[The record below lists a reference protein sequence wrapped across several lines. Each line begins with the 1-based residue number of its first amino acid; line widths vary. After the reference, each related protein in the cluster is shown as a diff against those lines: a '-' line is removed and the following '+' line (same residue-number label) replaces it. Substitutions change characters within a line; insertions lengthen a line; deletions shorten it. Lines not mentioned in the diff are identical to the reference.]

1 MRRLRVEREG
11 EQADEGIEAHALRL
25 SLCAQ
30 RSNPASK
37 WLSFPVRTPKS
48 YRNAPNSQMRL
59 SHLADYA
66 VVLMTAAARRPAAAR
81 LSATELACET
91 GVPLPTAQ
99 KLMGQL
105 AACGLLRSVRGAG
118 GGFSLAKGASQI
130 SLADIV
136 EAVEGP
142 IAMTVCSGHEGPSD
156 CALDAHCRVKPHMG
170 VVGNAVRGALGA
182 VSLEALSGPASAARG
197 LAR

>member
-1 MRRLRVEREG
+1 
-11 EQADEGIEAHALRL
+11 
-25 SLCAQ
+25 
-30 RSNPASK
+30 
-37 WLSFPVRTPKS
+37 
-48 YRNAPNSQMRL
+48 MRL

-66 VVLMTAAARRPAAAR
+66 VVLMTSAARRPAGAR
-81 LSATELACET
+81 LSATELAHET

-105 AACGLLRSVRGAG
+105 AACGLLRSVRGAA
-118 GGFSLAKGASQI
+118 GGFSLARSPQQI

-142 IAMTVCSGHEGPSD
+142 IAMTVCSEGRTD

-170 VVGNAVRGALGA
+170 IVGD
-182 VSLEALSGPASAARG
+182 
-197 LAR
+197 

>member
-1 MRRLRVEREG
+1 
-11 EQADEGIEAHALRL
+11 
-25 SLCAQ
+25 
-30 RSNPASK
+30 
-37 WLSFPVRTPKS
+37 
-48 YRNAPNSQMRL
+48 MRL

-66 VVLMTAAARRPAAAR
+66 VVLMTAAARRPAGSR
-81 LSATELACET
+81 LSATELAQDT

-105 AACGLLRSVRGAG
+105 AACGLLSSVRGAG
-118 GGFSLAKGASQI
+118 GGFALSKGAAEI

-142 IAMTVCSGHEGPSD
+142 IAMTECSGHEDASA

-170 VVGNAVRGALGA
+170 VVSNAVRGALGA
-182 VSLEALSGPASAARG
+182 VSLTE

>member
-1 MRRLRVEREG
+1 LRE
-11 EQADEGIEAHALRL
+11 IPISLRL
-25 SLCAQ
+25 SFTAQ
-30 RSNPASK
+30 RTKSEQKGLNCVSE
-37 WLSFPVRTPKS
+37 PV
-48 YRNAPNSQMRL
+48 RL

-66 VVLMTAAARRPAAAR
+66 VVLMTAAARRPLAAR
-81 LSATELACET
+81 LSATERAAET

-105 AACGLLRSVRGAG
+105 AACGLLRSMRGAA
-118 GGFSLAKGASQI
+118 GGFSLAKAASEI

-142 IAMTVCSGHEGPSD
+142 IAMTVCSEGRTD

-182 VSLEALSGPASAARG
+182 VSLTE
-197 LAR
+197 LAQ

>member
-1 MRRLRVEREG
+1 
-11 EQADEGIEAHALRL
+11 
-25 SLCAQ
+25 
-30 RSNPASK
+30 
-37 WLSFPVRTPKS
+37 
-48 YRNAPNSQMRL
+48 MRL

-66 VVLMTAAARRPAAAR
+66 VVLMTAAARRPAGAR
-81 LSATELACET
+81 LSATELAQET

-105 AACGLLRSVRGAG
+105 AASGLLSSARGAS
-118 GGFSLAKGASQI
+118 GGFALARPAPEI

-142 IAMTVCSGHEGPSD
+142 IVMTACSAHEGPSD

-170 VVGNAVRGALGA
+170 VVGHAVRGALGA
-182 VSLEALSGPASAARG
+182 VSLTE
-197 LAR
+197 LAQ

>member
-1 MRRLRVEREG
+1 
-11 EQADEGIEAHALRL
+11 
-25 SLCAQ
+25 
-30 RSNPASK
+30 
-37 WLSFPVRTPKS
+37 
-48 YRNAPNSQMRL
+48 MRL

-66 VVLMTAAARRPAAAR
+66 VVLMTAAARRPEGAR
-81 LSATELACET
+81 LSATELAQDT

-105 AACGLLRSVRGAG
+105 AGCGLLSSVRGAG
-118 GGFSLAKGASQI
+118 GGFTLSRAAADI

-142 IAMTVCSGHEGPSD
+142 IALTQCSGHEDASD

-170 VVGNAVRGALGA
+170 VVSNAVRGALSA
-182 VSLEALSGPASAARG
+182 VRLTE

>member
-1 MRRLRVEREG
+1 
-11 EQADEGIEAHALRL
+11 
-25 SLCAQ
+25 
-30 RSNPASK
+30 
-37 WLSFPVRTPKS
+37 
-48 YRNAPNSQMRL
+48 MRL
-59 SHLADYA
+59 THLADYA

-81 LSATELACET
+81 LSATELSAET

-99 KLMGQL
+99 KLMGTL
-105 AACGLLRSVRGAG
+105 AGSGLLSSVRGAG
-118 GGFSLAKGASQI
+118 GGFTLARPAEDI

-142 IAMTVCSGHEGPSD
+142 IAMTVCSGHEGVSD

-170 VVGNAVRGALGA
+170 IVGTAVRGALGA
-182 VSLEALSGPASAARG
+182 VRLTE

>member
-1 MRRLRVEREG
+1 
-11 EQADEGIEAHALRL
+11 
-25 SLCAQ
+25 
-30 RSNPASK
+30 
-37 WLSFPVRTPKS
+37 
-48 YRNAPNSQMRL
+48 MRL

-66 VVLMTAAARRPAAAR
+66 VVLMTAAARRPAGER
-81 LSATELACET
+81 LSATELSVDT

-105 AACGLLRSVRGAG
+105 AAAGLLTSARGAS
-118 GGFSLAKGASQI
+118 GGFALARPAAEI

-142 IAMTVCSGHEGPSD
+142 IALTMCSDGINHD
-156 CALDAHCRVKPHMG
+156 CILDAHCRVKPHMG

-182 VSLEALSGPASAARG
+182 VSLTE

>member
-1 MRRLRVEREG
+1 
-11 EQADEGIEAHALRL
+11 
-25 SLCAQ
+25 
-30 RSNPASK
+30 
-37 WLSFPVRTPKS
+37 
-48 YRNAPNSQMRL
+48 MRL

-66 VVLMTAAARRPAAAR
+66 VVLMTAAARRDAGER
-81 LSATELACET
+81 LSATELSAET

-105 AACGLLRSVRGAG
+105 AASGLLSSVRGAG
-118 GGFSLAKGASQI
+118 GGFTLARPAEQI

-142 IAMTVCSGHEGPSD
+142 IAMTVCSGQNGPSD

-182 VSLEALSGPASAARG
+182 VSLTSLCGPASAGG

>member
-1 MRRLRVEREG
+1 
-11 EQADEGIEAHALRL
+11 
-25 SLCAQ
+25 
-30 RSNPASK
+30 
-37 WLSFPVRTPKS
+37 
-48 YRNAPNSQMRL
+48 MRL

-66 VVLMTAAARRPAAAR
+66 VVLMTAAARRPAGAR
-81 LSATELACET
+81 LSATELSGDT

-105 AACGLLRSVRGAG
+105 AGCGLLSSVRGAG
-118 GGFSLAKGASQI
+118 GGFALSKPANEI

-142 IAMTVCSGHEGPSD
+142 IAMSACSDGKFD

-170 VVGNAVRGALGA
+170 IVGHAVRGALGA
-182 VSLEALSGPASAARG
+182 VSLTELASPALTLSPSKGERSHFDRLNVSASGAAR
-197 LAR
+197 